1 MYINKGGIDMTQ
13 QMALLNDWP
22 PHGFRCPFCGEIHAF
37 PRSMWFPWKYSR
49 SIDLF
54 CGNQKLQL
62 WAEDYKGALLW
73 KVHYPAYVTEKSL
86 EEFGVQAQFGKEHW
100 TTWKVPEFLSN
111 EIWIIGKLGHSLP
124 INGTK
129 YLPNHI
135 IIFGLVFD
143 DEAME
148 RICSANPPI
157 ITAAEV
163 ERYFMSNNRFET
175 RHTKGVIRYCDGG
188 KEKEIVFK
196 PRSYFRSTPF
206 MDNFVQ
212 TKQKL
217 GIIPEDVWERDASV
231 HYTKSTA

>member
-1 MYINKGGIDMTQ
+1 
-13 QMALLNDWP
+13 
-22 PHGFRCPFCGEIHAF
+22 
-37 PRSMWFPWKYSR
+37 
-49 SIDLF
+49 
-54 CGNQKLQL
+54 
-62 WAEDYKGALLW
+62 
-73 KVHYPAYVTEKSL
+73 
-86 EEFGVQAQFGKEHW
+86 
-100 TTWKVPEFLSN
+100 
-111 EIWIIGKLGHSLP
+111 
-124 INGTK
+124 
-129 YLPNHI
+129 
-135 IIFGLVFD
+135 
-143 DEAME
+143 ME

-217 GIIPEDVWERDASV
+217 GIIPDDVWERDARV